1 MKLENFTRF
10 ASLFPEFKF
19 VFFGDS
25 GQGDAF
31 LASLLLEKFPTQV
44 LGTFI
49 HDVTPSSSTTGDG
62 KDKALYAAY
71 VASSCAHLTLLTIAG
86 CYLLQ

>member
-25 GQGDAF
+25 GQGDAL
-31 LASLLLEKFPTQV
+31 LASRLLENFPSQV
-44 LGTFI
+44 LGVFI
-49 HDVTPSSSTTGDG
+49 HDVTPSSKKTGDG
-62 KDKALYAAY
+62 KDKAAY
-71 VASSCAHLTLLTIAG
+71 EA
-86 CYLLQ
+86 